1 MRIAFVTFE
10 YPPFLIGGAGVYA
23 YQLTKRL
30 AELGHEIVIF
40 TPSGYE
46 QGSTDSIERV
56 QCRYVPVSLSLP
68 FKAMQFWI
76 NLPRHVRDEEQNGQF
91 DVIHFNGISYGFIKR
106 RLINAPHVL
115 TIHHLI
121 VRSIKNEQGGVINR
135 IRDLG
140 SETSPLMPKIEER
153 STASADRIIA
163 VSKFTREEI
172 AKRYPF
178 SADKID
184 VVYNGVEF
192 FQRCVSSAELGMTR
206 DRFGII
212 EKPTILFVGRTNDF
226 RKGLDVLL
234 KAFEHVNET
243 MGAQLIVVGQRNQD
257 PNDDSSNPSPPNI
270 IYTGFVDDPTLRALY
285 ALCDLYVCP
294 SRLEGFGLT
303 ILEAYA
309 AGKPVV
315 ATNVGAIPELLE
327 HGKNGSLVASEDH
340 EAMAAEIILFLQNP
354 VLSTAIGRANKEY
367 VRNIFS
373 WVESARSVEK
383 IYEQL

>member
-1 MRIAFVTFE
+1 
-10 YPPFLIGGAGVYA
+10 LIGGAGVYA
-23 YQLTKRL
+23 YQLTKKL

-46 QGSTDSIERV
+46 HESNESIARIQCKYVRV
-56 QCRYVPVSLSLP
+56 SRTLP
-68 FKAMQFWI
+68 FRALQFWL
-76 NLPRHVRDEEQNGQF
+76 NLPRSVRDEERNGRF

-121 VRSIKNEQGGVINR
+121 ERSIKNDMGGIMKG

-140 SETSPLMPKIEER
+140 SETSPLMPRIEER
-153 STASADRIIA
+153 STVSADRIIA

-172 AKRYPF
+172 VKRYP
-178 SADKID
+178 APAERIE

-192 FQRCVSSAELGMTR
+192 SQRDVSSAELEMNR

-234 KAFEHVNET
+234 KAFELVNMT
-243 MGAQLIVVGQRNQD
+243 MDAQLIVAGQRNQD
-257 PNDDSSNPSPPNI
+257 PNDDSSNAPPPNI

-315 ATNVGAIPELLE
+315 ATAVGAIPELLE
-327 HGKNGSLVASEDH
+327 HGKNGSLVPTNDPER
-340 EAMAAEIILFLQNP
+340 MAAEIIMFLQNP
-354 VLSTAIGRANKEY
+354 SLSAAIGQANKEF
-367 VRNIFS
+367 VHNTFS
-373 WVESARSVEK
+373 WGESARRIEK